1 MANTNT
7 NTNKSVFE
15 TLRNIDVTNH
25 VKEKNGYR
33 YIPWA
38 DAWGLLLEKYPD
50 STYEVFENPATC
62 TPYFT
67 DGARA
72 LFVKVSV
79 TVEGKTNTEIYPV
92 INHKNEAISQD
103 KVTAMDIN
111 KAIQRGLT
119 KAIARHGLGLYIYED
134 EDLPPEMAE
143 EKKRVEKKDKPATSA
158 DKLKWTKFCA
168 ENGLNASAITKE
180 VGLEKGAKLTNEQ
193 LDMANE
199 IAKALASGSYEPK
212 VVTLEELFVTD
223 GAVENTAPATEEKA
237 ENAEEP
243 KADGKAGEK
252 PNKKTASVEELAT
265 KKEKAEL
272 IAFCK
277 ENNLDVMAILSEI
290 GHDKEEGELTE
301 ENYRKAFA
309 LAKEKAA

>member
-143 EKKRVEKKDKPATSA
+143 EKKR
-158 DKLKWTKFCA
+158 
-168 ENGLNASAITKE
+168 G
-180 VGLEKGAKLTNEQ
+180 
-193 LDMANE
+193 
-199 IAKALASGSYEPK
+199 
-212 VVTLEELFVTD
+212 
-223 GAVENTAPATEEKA
+223 
-237 ENAEEP
+237 
-243 KADGKAGEK
+243 
-252 PNKKTASVEELAT
+252 
-265 KKEKAEL
+265 
-272 IAFCK
+272 
-277 ENNLDVMAILSEI
+277 
-290 GHDKEEGELTE
+290 
-301 ENYRKAFA
+301 
-309 LAKEKAA
+309 